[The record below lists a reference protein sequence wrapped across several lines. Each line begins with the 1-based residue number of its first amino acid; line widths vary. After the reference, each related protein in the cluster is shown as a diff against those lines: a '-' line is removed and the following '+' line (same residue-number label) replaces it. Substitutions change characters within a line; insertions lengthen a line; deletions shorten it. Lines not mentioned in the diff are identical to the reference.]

1 MEIIHKILQ
10 HLLYYISAYNFGVLL
25 VTAIILIG
33 QVISQNTWNRKKAAL
48 DLINMLYQGDLLR
61 IKNELDRYLI
71 SPEFHKITYEE
82 IAKRLSKEEKDKLDT
97 NLEIYLNFLE
107 GIAVGIKYKV
117 YKENMLYD
125 YIGFLVPQVVRWS
138 KPYILTARE
147 RFNNST
153 IYLEVEKLAQ
163 KWEKK
168 NKEEEKRK
176 TINPIKG

>member
-1 MEIIHKILQ
+1 MLNYFNTIILF
-10 HLLYYISAYNFGVLL
+10 ISA
-25 VTAIILIG
+25 AILIW

-61 IKNELDRYLI
+61 IKNELDKYLI

-82 IAKRLSKEEKDKLDT
+82 IAKRLSEGEKDKLDT

-147 RFNNST
+147 RFDNST

-168 NKEEEKRK
+168 NKEEKINKR
-176 TINPIKG
+176 TQ

>member
-1 MEIIHKILQ
+1 MLNYFNTIILF
-10 HLLYYISAYNFGVLL
+10 ISA
-25 VTAIILIG
+25 AILIW
-33 QVISQNTWNRKKAAL
+33 QVISQNTWNRKRSAL

-82 IAKRLSKEEKDKLDT
+82 IAKRLSEGEKDKLDT

-147 RFNNST
+147 RFDNST

-168 NKEEEKRK
+168 NKEEKINKR
-176 TINPIKG
+176 TQ